1 MSGAGPGMAFAGVWR
16 ATPSAL
22 LDRAAAPT
30 TRNPTMTTLTS
41 PLSAADAAPVGTA
54 PAPSVWALRAPLA
67 LTVAALFGWLLWSVS
82 ARQALLLLVGVGL
95 GWGLAAARFG
105 FTTGWRML
113 VEQRDPAGV
122 YGQLVLLALL
132 AALSMPMLGHF
143 PETHA
148 ALGPLSVSLLVGAFV
163 FGLCMQ
169 IADGCGSG
177 TLYKAG
183 LGVPLNMAILPMFA
197 IGSFLGSVQLNDW
210 LALGALEPVGLV
222 DRLGAWPALGATLVA
237 LAVVAAGVAAW
248 TGKGLRGVP
257 RRWFWGALVL
267 ALFAALNL
275 FIAGQPWGVVYG
287 FGLWAAKAATA
298 LGLFDPTHNAFWSD
312 PGHAQ
317 RLQQTLLLDVTSITN
332 IGILAGALWVAPK
345 RPQNARPL
353 TGKQWLIGLIAGL
366 LMGYSSRLAFGCN
379 VGAMVS
385 GISTGSLHG
394 WIWVPM
400 AFLGTLVGLR
410 VRRHFQF

>member
-1 MSGAGPGMAFAGVWR
+1 
-16 ATPSAL
+16 
-22 LDRAAAPT
+22 
-30 TRNPTMTTLTS
+30 MTTLTPS
-41 PLSAADAAPVGTA
+41 LSAADAAPIGTV
-54 PAPSVWALRAPLA
+54 PTPSVWALRAPLA
-67 LTVAALFGWLLWSVS
+67 LTIAALFGWLLWSVS

-122 YGQLVLLALL
+122 YGQLILLALL
-132 AALSMPMLGHF
+132 AAVSLPMLGHF

-197 IGSFLGSVQLNDW
+197 IGSFLGSVQLNAW

-222 DRLGAWPALGATLVA
+222 DRLGAGPALGGTLVA
-237 LAVVAAGVAAW
+237 LAVVATGVAWW

-298 LGLFDPTHNAFWSD
+298 LGLFDPTQNAFWSD

-317 RLQQTLLLDVTSITN
+317 RLHQTLLLDVTSITN

-353 TGKQWLIGLIAGL
+353 TGKQWLVGLLAGL

-400 AFLGTLVGLR
+400 AFMGTLVGLR

>member
-1 MSGAGPGMAFAGVWR
+1 MNTLAP
-16 ATPSAL
+16 AL
-22 LDRAAAPT
+22 DAAAPT
-30 TRNPTMTTLTS
+30 R
-41 PLSAADAAPVGTA
+41 AARW
-54 PAPSVWALRAPLA
+54 SQRLPLA
-67 LTVAALFGWLLWSVS
+67 IAVLALFGWLLWSVS

-95 GWGLAAARFG
+95 GAVLAGARFG

-122 YGQLVLLALL
+122 YGQLLLLALL
-132 AALSMPMLGHF
+132 SALSMPLLARF
-143 PETHA
+143 PETTA

-183 LGVPLNMAILPMFA
+183 LGVPLNMAILPLFA
-197 IGSFLGSVQLNDW
+197 LGSFAGSAHLNDW
-210 LALGALEPVGLV
+210 LALGVLLLFVLVSAFGAGGAL
-222 DRLGAWPALGATLVA
+222 AATGVA
-237 LAVVAAGVAAW
+237 LALIALGVGRW
-248 TGKGLRGVP
+248 SGQRLDLRRLP
-257 RRWFWGALVL
+257 RRWLWGALGL
-267 ALFAALNL
+267 ALLAALNL
-275 FIAGQPWGVVYG
+275 LIAGQPWGVVYG
-287 FGLWAAKAATA
+287 FGLWAAKGATA
-298 LGLFDPTHNAFWSD
+298 LGLFDPTQNAFWSD

-317 RLQQTLLLDVTSITN
+317 RLSQTLLLDVTSITN

-345 RPQNARPL
+345 RPQDARPL
-353 TGKQWLIGLIAGL
+353 TSAQWTIGLLAGFVL
-366 LMGYSSRLAFGCN
+366 GYSSRLAFGCN

-400 AFLGTLVGLR
+400 AFMGTLIGIR
-410 VRRHFQF
+410 VRRRFGF

>member
-1 MSGAGPGMAFAGVWR
+1 MNTLVSPAQDTAARPPG
-16 ATPSAL
+16 L
-22 LDRAAAPT
+22 
-30 TRNPTMTTLTS
+30 
-41 PLSAADAAPVGTA
+41 
-54 PAPSVWALRAPLA
+54 WAQRLPLA
-67 LTVAALFGWLLWSVS
+67 ACVLALFGWLVWSVS
-82 ARQALLLLVGVGL
+82 ARQGLLLLVGVGL

-105 FTTGWRML
+105 FTTGWRHL
-113 VEQRDPAGV
+113 VENRDPAGV
-122 YGQLVLLALL
+122 YGQIILLAVL
-132 AALSMPMLGHF
+132 AALSMPMLAHF

-148 ALGPLSVSLLVGAFV
+148 ALGPPSVSLLVGAFV

-183 LGVPLNMAILPMFA
+183 LGVPLNMGILPLFA
-197 IGSFLGSVQLNDW
+197 LGSFAGSAHLNGW
-210 LALGALEPVGLV
+210 LALGAAEPVGLV
-222 DRLGAWPALGATLVA
+222 PLLGAGGALAATLA
-237 LAVVAAGVAAW
+237 GLAVVTVGV
-248 TGKGLRGVP
+248 GLWSGQHFSP
-257 RRWFWGALVL
+257 RRIPSRWVWGALVL
-267 ALFAALNL
+267 AVFAALNL

-287 FGLWAAKAATA
+287 FGLWAAKAVTA

-317 RLQQTLLLDVTSITN
+317 RLRETLLLDITSITN
-332 IGILAGALWVAPK
+332 IGILAGALWVAPR
-345 RPQNARPL
+345 RPRDARPL
-353 TGKQWLIGLIAGL
+353 TGTQWVVGLIAGFVL
-366 LMGYSSRLAFGCN
+366 GYSSRLAFGCN

-410 VRRHFQF
+410 VRRHFKF